1 MCLAF
6 FCLSRYD
13 QLLKLVTFSAA
24 MTINNATSQAIGIF
38 DSGIGGLTVTR
49 SIIQLLPN
57 ENIIY
62 FGDTAHHPYGEK
74 SATAIQSYAIKIANL
89 FLARQCKL
97 ILIACNS
104 ASAAAYDL
112 LKEYVGSQAVVM
124 NVIDP
129 LVLWLGENYSHKK
142 IGLIGTKATVHSNI
156 YKNKVEKLNVGV
168 DLNCHPTNLLASA
181 IEEFGK
187 HEVVN
192 ELLRV
197 YLSHPNLKNIQA
209 LILACTH
216 YPIIKE
222 QIAAFYNHQIDII
235 DSSDI
240 VARAVKNQL
249 EGLKLLNP
257 EKQGQRNFYIS
268 DNNLDSFTAGTKL
281 FFQEDL
287 TLEPYPLWD

>member
-1 MCLAF
+1 M
-6 FCLSRYD
+6 
-13 QLLKLVTFSAA
+13 T
-24 MTINNATSQAIGIF
+24 TINTAAQPIGIF

-49 SIIQLLPN
+49 SIIRLLPN

-74 SATAIQSYAIKIANL
+74 SAAAIQSYAVKIANL
-89 FLARQCKL
+89 FLQRQCKL

-104 ASAAAYDL
+104 ASSAAYEL
-112 LKEYVGSQAVVM
+112 LKEYVGSKALVM

-129 LVLWLGENYSHKK
+129 LVCWLGENYPHKK

-156 YKNKVEKLNVGV
+156 YKKKVDELKAGV
-168 DLNCHPTNLLASA
+168 DLSSHPTNLLASA

-187 HEVVN
+187 HAVVD

-197 YLSHPNLKNIQA
+197 YLDHPSLKNIQA

-216 YPIIKE
+216 YPIVKE
-222 QIAAFYNHQIDII
+222 QIAAFYKHKIDII

-240 VARAVKNQL
+240 VAQAVKNQL
-249 EGLKLLNP
+249 EAVKLLNP

-268 DNNLDSFTAGTKL
+268 DNNLDSFLAGTKL
-281 FFQEDL
+281 FFDEDL
-287 TLEPYPLWD
+287 ALEPYPLWD